1 MFKIAIFDVI
11 VKANTT
17 QPYVDVRLVHHK
29 YLFLETV
36 QNFSLLGMVNKA
48 LTFTG
53 KVVLAVAILIGLVGK
68 FSPHLF
74 FKIPNGFIP
83 WVIMGNPLPPY
94 ITTEPWLPENRGWTR
109 PNDVVVSV
117 APKSGTTWMLF
128 CSHQIR
134 VKGDDETYP
143 YVDVS
148 ISTPWPDMVQ
158 TPGDKVTMSWESR
171 RKALNTTV
179 LPDGTPLSQY
189 WDNPDYPFRIFKSHH
204 LPEIFGDLIG
214 GDSKLKLLAMA
225 RNGLDQVASA
235 APFFNN
241 HNDDFRKLWG
251 GFPPASSGDT
261 REDALT
267 RMDEMLPGGIFHDWY
282 FKYVNEW
289 WKVKD
294 EKNVLL
300 LHYSDAKKDLS
311 GNYYIPQ
318 TFMCNNYVWNY

>member
-1 MFKIAIFDVI
+1 MA
-11 VKANTT
+11 
-17 QPYVDVRLVHHK
+17 Y
-29 YLFLETV
+29 
-36 QNFSLLGMVNKA
+36 KA

-53 KVVLAVAILIGLVGK
+53 KAVAAVAILIGLIGK
-68 FSPHLF
+68 FAPHLF

-83 WVIMGNPLPPY
+83 WVMTGNPLPPY
-94 ITTEPWLPENRGWTR
+94 ITKEPWLPENRGWLK
-109 PNDVVVSV
+109 PEDVVVSV
-117 APKSGTTWMLF
+117 AAKSGTTWMLF

-148 ISTPWPDMVQ
+148 LATPWPDLVQ
-158 TPGDKVTMSWESR
+158 TPGNKATMSWESR

-204 LPEIFGDLIG
+204 LPEVFGDLIG
-214 GDSKLKLLAMA
+214 GKTKFLAMA

-241 HNDDFRKLWG
+241 HHDDFRNLWG
-251 GFPPASSGDT
+251 GFPPATSGDA

-267 RMDEMLPGGIFHDWY
+267 RMSEMLPGGIFDEWY
-282 FKYVNEW
+282 FKYVNAW

-294 EKNVLL
+294 ESNVLL

-311 GNYYIPQ
+311 GKYLFRPA
-318 TFMCNNYVWNY
+318 